1 MKKTQ
6 HPQKSGLEG
15 SAVFFIL
22 KNPVGCNRVFV
33 GFWFGRAAKGL
44 GVLSISNI

>member
-6 HPQKSGLEG
+6 HPQKSHLEG

-33 GFWFGRAAKGL
+33 GFLVDVRQK
-44 GVLSISNI
+44 V

>member
-22 KNPVGCNRVFV
+22 KNPVGCNRVLCDLV
-33 GFWFGRAAKGL
+33 GDA
-44 GVLSISNI
+44 SNI